1 MARIRG
7 GHTDSSLSRE
17 PRPKACSPQDS
28 TSQAPEAP
36 TIPSFEGGV
45 PSNPPQHRYET
56 RRPLT
61 TPGTTS
67 SRPETSI
74 RRTPAKR
81 VRTSGLGK
89 SSRSSQ
95 PDPRAPIDSQRPFSM
110 SPEAIIKRP
119 MVTAPPIKGNSD
131 CRAKPFHSELYFD
144 LKVMR
149 Q

>member
-17 PRPKACSPQDS
+17 PRPRACSPQDS
-28 TSQAPEAP
+28 TSQALEAP

-56 RRPLT
+56 WRPPT

-74 RRTPAKR
+74 RCTPTKRARTLGP
-81 VRTSGLGK
+81 GK

-95 PDPRAPIDSQRPFSM
+95 PDHRAPVDSQRPSNM

-131 CRAKPFHSELYFD
+131 CRARPFHSELYFD
-144 LKVMR
+144 LEVMR